1 MSDVAKETLELLRK
15 AGTGIVSDALAMIGV
30 EGAVEGIFPARG
42 FEDATIVGPA
52 ATLQYAPARPGS
64 PKFTSYGV
72 VENLSAGSV
81 LVIDGKG
88 IDNHFV
94 GDNVGNYAKQRGLVG
109 VVVYGGARDL
119 PGWRRVGMPLYCT
132 SEATR
137 ARSASLEIAGYNVPV
152 EIGGV
157 QIKAGDIILAD
168 EDGIVA
174 IPLEVLGETLE
185 KVKTVAEIEETM
197 QAAIE
202 GGAPAAELVSI
213 ISRKKAQER
222 LACRSTSL

>member
-1 MSDVAKETLELLRK
+1 MSDVSREALELLHK
-15 AGTGIVSDALAMIGV
+15 AGTGVVSDALAMIGV
-30 EGAVEGIFPARG
+30 QGAVEGIFPARG
-42 FEDATIVGPA
+42 FEDATTVGPA
-52 ATLQYAPARPGS
+52 ATVQCAPARPGS

-81 LVIDGKG
+81 LVVDGKG
-88 IDNHFV
+88 IGNHFV

-119 PGWRRVGMPLYCT
+119 PGWRRLGMPLYCT
-132 SEATR
+132 TEATR
-137 ARSASLEIAGYNVPV
+137 ARSAGLEITGYNVPV

-157 QIKAGDIILAD
+157 LIKAGDIIVAD

-174 IPLEVLGETLE
+174 IPLEVLDETLE
-185 KVKTVAEIEETM
+185 KVRAVEEIEDAM

-202 GGAPAAELVSI
+202 SGAPAAELVRI
-213 ISRKKAQER
+213 VSRKKPGNG
-222 LACRSTSL
+222 